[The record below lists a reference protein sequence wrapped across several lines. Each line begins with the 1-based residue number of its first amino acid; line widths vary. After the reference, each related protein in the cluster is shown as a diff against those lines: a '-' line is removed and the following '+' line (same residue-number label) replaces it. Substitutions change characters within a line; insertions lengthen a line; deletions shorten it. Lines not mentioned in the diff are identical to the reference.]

1 MNMILRRFHSHDDYR
16 ACLELQKQ
24 TWGDSFAECVPPSL
38 LQVSQK
44 IGGVAAGAFD
54 DANGTLLGFVFGL
67 TGVKDGRL
75 VHWSDMLAVR
85 PEYRD
90 HGIGLQLKRYQQQLV
105 REIGV
110 EKILWTYDPL
120 VSRNAHLNLN
130 RLGARVTEYVP
141 DMYASDAPGTL
152 NRGLS
157 MDRFIVAWDFLQTK
171 EEEAAQRRHAANT
184 RFNSAPIVNDLSELP
199 LAELVRVEIPHDI
212 QAVKEQDETRALTWR
227 SSTRR
232 AFMFYLEKQYRVAGF
247 YREEECGRSFY
258 GLIAG

>member
-1 MNMILRRFHSHDDYR
+1 MILRRFNSHDDYR

-54 DANGTLLGFVFGL
+54 ESGALLGFVFGL
-67 TGVKDGRL
+67 TGVQEGRL

-90 HGIGLQLKRYQQQLV
+90 RGLGLQLKRYQQQLV
-105 REIGV
+105 RELGV

-130 RLGARVTEYVP
+130 RLGAAVTEYVP

-157 MDRFIVAWDFLQTK
+157 MDRFIVAWDLFQTK
-171 EEEAAQRRHAANT
+171 EEEAEQRLQSAHA
-184 RFNSAPIVNDLSELP
+184 RFNSAPIVNDLAELP
-199 LAELVRVEIPHDI
+199 LAAFVRVEIPHDI
-212 QAVKEQDETRALTWR
+212 QAMKEKEETRAQAWR
-227 SSTRR
+227 ASTRR
-232 AFMFYLEKQYRVAGF
+232 AFMFYLERQYRVEGF
-247 YREEECGRSFY
+247 YREADSGRGFY
-258 GLIAG
+258 GLTTA